1 MKINLFNDSKKGR
14 AKIKKARRLMH
25 IYINVYGLN
34 HIKTVRA
41 SQRLDTLLNKYPT
54 VFMNNNSDHC
64 YQVFTKNNTLTINN
78 N

>member
-1 MKINLFNDSKKGR
+1 MKIDLFNSNKKGR
-14 AKIKKARRLMH
+14 VKIKKARRLMH

-54 VFMNNNSDHC
+54 AFLNNNSDHC